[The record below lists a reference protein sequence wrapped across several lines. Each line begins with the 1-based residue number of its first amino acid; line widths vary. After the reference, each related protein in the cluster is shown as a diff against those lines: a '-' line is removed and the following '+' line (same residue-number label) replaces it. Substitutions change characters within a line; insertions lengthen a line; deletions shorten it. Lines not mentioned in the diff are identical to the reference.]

1 MAITDLA
8 TQIEELK
15 KKAEEKG
22 YHCFSIGKH
31 GTGNAGAAIL
41 KKFDTKPTL
50 DQAKYSPCTE
60 FLYVLQK

>member
-1 MAITDLA
+1 MAITDPA

-50 DQAKYSPCTE
+50 D
-60 FLYVLQK
+60 